1 MGVCCIDTV
10 SVFDLPPVADPS
22 RMLDV
27 GIVYGLKNLDFM
39 GKELFV
45 SFLES
50 GWSNFMFRTNPG
62 HRFPFESLQENYGFG
77 FCISLAPFYG

>member
-10 SVFDLPPVADPS
+10 SVSDLPPVVDPS

-27 GIVYGLKNLDFM
+27 GIVHGLKNLDFM
-39 GKELFV
+39 GKELFM

-50 GWSNFMFRTNPG
+50 GVEQLQVPYKSRPPT
-62 HRFPFESLQENYGFG
+62 SL
-77 FCISLAPFYG
+77 